1 MEPATIAA
9 LTALITSGVEVGTGA
24 LESRR
29 QSKLEKKRTALQDVL
44 KSLNPQTAGQQPVRQ
59 GQGWGQLGDTMADPL
74 VQKVISDMIGK
85 VMNGGQPSQKRAN
98 LPDASQALTG
108 GGRFG
113 APGSGVSSAAQR
125 PSAASRAVAA
135 PPTANPMRSQ
145 WTQERTGF
153 GPLAPTT
160 GKDGPWRSWNKAPD
174 YSGATALTWP
184 DGRPVTLQQAN
195 DPSIPM
201 AIRHTWIRKNPL
213 GR

>member
-74 VQKVISDMIGK
+74 VQKVISDMIGR
-85 VMNGGQPSQKRAN
+85 VMKGGQPSQKRAN
-98 LPDASQALTG
+98 LPDAPPG

-113 APGSGVSSAAQR
+113 AAGSGVPGAARR
-125 PSAASRAVAA
+125 PSAASRAVAPVGPSLGA
-135 PPTANPMRSQ
+135 
-145 WTQERTGF
+145 TG
-153 GPLAPTT
+153 A
-160 GKDGPWRSWNKAPD
+160 A
-174 YSGATALTWP
+174 GATALTWP